1 MIYLSGFRFP
11 DRAQE
16 ANYMAFSPRARQTCY
31 DSYYPFGLF
40 EGRTLPELDFLEI
53 TILYGGNGSGKTT
66 LLNVMADALRLYR
79 RAEYNRTPFFDDYAR
94 LCEPRTA
101 RPIPTGS
108 MILTSDDVFDYM
120 LDLRALNDGVDTRR
134 EQMFADY
141 NDLRRERFQMHGMKD
156 YDRLKQVSAARR
168 YSQSQMARRTLPAN
182 VRTRSNGESALAVF
196 SERIREDA
204 LYLLDEPEN
213 SLSTESQKKLA
224 EYIEKELD
232 GRLDLLYAESLGC
245 GPAVFLK
252 ASPTVQIDRMI
263 LSGPEYLD
271 FGVLNRLILK
281 VMPQKQYRTAHEKY
295 MPAWALRFMGQTEQG
310 MQTMLRRIPDHISLE
325 SVRATWEAGLYLYRT
340 DFLVQPDAKVAC
352 WYGEKE
358 GHMKKAIQRLRTAYP
373 SLIVRCFPGFGHGEI
388 INHPA
393 LLVSEMEHFL
403 ADGKTVADAQQN

>member
-66 LLNVMADALRLYR
+66 LFNAITLLASLSVSGTEFSDALRLYR

-94 LCEPRTA
+94 LCEPRTM

-120 LDLRALNDGVDTRR
+120 LDLRAMNDGIDSRR
-134 EQMFADY
+134 EQLFSDY
-141 NDLRRERFQMHGMKD
+141 NDLRREKFQMHGMKD

-213 SLSTESQKKLA
+213 SLSPERQLELAQFLHDSARFYNCQFIIATHSPFLLAMPGARVYDLDAEPVTTRKWTE
-224 EYIEKELD
+224 
-232 GRLDLLYAESLGC
+232 
-245 GPAVFLK
+245 
-252 ASPTVQIDRMI
+252 
-263 LSGPEYLD
+263 
-271 FGVLNRLILK
+271 
-281 VMPQKQYRTAHEKY
+281 
-295 MPAWALRFMGQTEQG
+295 
-310 MQTMLRRIPDHISLE
+310 LE
-325 SVRATWEAGLYLYRT
+325 NVRATWE
-340 DFLVQPDAKVAC
+340 FF
-352 WYGEKE
+352 
-358 GHMKKAIQRLRTAYP
+358 QRHRNE
-373 SLIVRCFPGFGHGEI
+373 FE
-388 INHPA
+388 
-393 LLVSEMEHFL
+393 
-403 ADGKTVADAQQN
+403 

>member
-1 MIYLSGFRFP
+1 MVYLSGFRFP

-94 LCEPRTA
+94 LCEPRTI

-120 LDLRALNDGVDTRR
+120 LDLRALNDGVDMRR

-141 NDLRRERFQMHGMKD
+141 NDLRREKFQMHGMKD

-168 YSQSQMARRTLPAN
+168 YSQSQMAHRTLPAN

-213 SLSTESQKKLA
+213 SLAPLRQQELVTFLEEAVRFYNCQFIIASHSPFVLAMREAKIYDLDTRPVEVRKWQELEGIRVYYDFFKK
-224 EYIEKELD
+224 
-232 GRLDLLYAESLGC
+232 
-245 GPAVFLK
+245 
-252 ASPTVQIDRMI
+252 
-263 LSGPEYLD
+263 
-271 FGVLNRLILK
+271 
-281 VMPQKQYRTAHEKY
+281 HEDK
-295 MPAWALRFMGQTEQG
+295 F
-310 MQTMLRRIPDHISLE
+310 
-325 SVRATWEAGLYLYRT
+325 EA
-340 DFLVQPDAKVAC
+340 
-352 WYGEKE
+352 
-358 GHMKKAIQRLRTAYP
+358 
-373 SLIVRCFPGFGHGEI
+373 
-388 INHPA
+388 
-393 LLVSEMEHFL
+393 
-403 ADGKTVADAQQN
+403 

>member
-1 MIYLSGFRFP
+1 MVYLSGFRFP

-94 LCEPRTA
+94 LCEPRTM

-120 LDLRALNDGVDTRR
+120 LDLRALNDGVDMRR

-141 NDLRRERFQMHGMKD
+141 NDLRREKFQMHGMKD

-204 LYLLDEPEN
+204 LYLLDEPGKQPFACAAAGAGTVFARFRAVLQLPVCH
-213 SLSTESQKKLA
+213 SDPLA
-224 EYIEKELD
+224 VFAGDAGGADLRFGQRAYRNKALD
-232 GRLDLLYAESLGC
+232 GTGKRAGNV
-245 GPAVFLK
+245 GIF
-252 ASPTVQIDRMI
+252 
-263 LSGPEYLD
+263 PE
-271 FGVLNRLILK
+271 
-281 VMPQKQYRTAHEKY
+281 PQR
-295 MPAWALRFMGQTEQG
+295 
-310 MQTMLRRIPDHISLE
+310 
-325 SVRATWEAGLYLYRT
+325 
-340 DFLVQPDAKVAC
+340 
-352 WYGEKE
+352 
-358 GHMKKAIQRLRTAYP
+358 
-373 SLIVRCFPGFGHGEI
+373 
-388 INHPA
+388 
-393 LLVSEMEHFL
+393 
-403 ADGKTVADAQQN
+403 

>member
-1 MIYLSGFRFP
+1 MVYLSGFRFP

-94 LCEPRTA
+94 LCEPRTM

-120 LDLRALNDGVDTRR
+120 LNLRALNDGVDMRR

-141 NDLRRERFQMHGMKD
+141 NDLRREKFQMHGMKD
-156 YDRLKQVSAARR
+156 YDRLKQISAARR

-196 SERIREDA
+196 SERIRENA

-213 SLSTESQKKLA
+213 SLSARLQLELA
-224 EYIEKELD
+224 RFLEDSARFYRCQFVISTHSPF
-232 GRLDLLYAESLGC
+232 LL
-245 GPAVFLK
+245 
-252 ASPTVQIDRMI
+252 
-263 LSGPEYLD
+263 
-271 FGVLNRLILK
+271 
-281 VMPQKQYRTAHEKY
+281 
-295 MPAWALRFMGQTEQG
+295 ALRGAKIYDLDQDPVEPCRWTQV
-310 MQTMLRRIPDHISLE
+310 P
-325 SVRATWEAGLYLYRT
+325 SVRTFYEFFRSRREEFEDENGA
-340 DFLVQPDAKVAC
+340 PD
-352 WYGEKE
+352 
-358 GHMKKAIQRLRTAYP
+358 
-373 SLIVRCFPGFGHGEI
+373 
-388 INHPA
+388 
-393 LLVSEMEHFL
+393 
-403 ADGKTVADAQQN
+403 

>member
-1 MIYLSGFRFP
+1 MVYLSGFRFP

-94 LCEPRTA
+94 LCEPRTM

-141 NDLRRERFQMHGMKD
+141 NDLRREKFQMRGMKD

-196 SERIREDA
+196 SERIRENA

-213 SLSTESQKKLA
+213 S
-224 EYIEKELD
+224 IERKYLEAFC
-232 GRLDLLYAESLGC
+232 REIIKRSHS
-245 GPAVFLK
+245 AVIW
-252 ASPTVQIDRMI
+252 ASNV
-263 LSGPEYLD
+263 
-271 FGVLNRLILK
+271 
-281 VMPQKQYRTAHEKY
+281 
-295 MPAWALRFMGQTEQG
+295 
-310 MQTMLRRIPDHISLE
+310 LE
-325 SVRATWEAGLYLYRT
+325 SGFSPSGASLFTHLFEIKESKAGIFT
-340 DFLVQPDAKVAC
+340 
-352 WYGEKE
+352 
-358 GHMKKAIQRLRTAYP
+358 
-373 SLIVRCFPGFGHGEI
+373 GEI
-388 INHPA
+388 KSLRGEEA
-393 LLVSEMEHFL
+393 C
-403 ADGKTVADAQQN
+403 

>member
-94 LCEPRTA
+94 LCEPRTM

-141 NDLRRERFQMHGMKD
+141 NDLRREKFQMHGMRD
-156 YDRLKQVSAARR
+156 YDQLKQVSAARR

-196 SERIREDA
+196 SERIRENA
-204 LYLLDEPEN
+204 LYLLDEPIGGVDPAARDYILN
-213 SLSTESQKKLA
+213 TIINNYDPSATVLISTHLISDVERV
-224 EYIEKELD
+224 LD
-232 GRLDLLYAESLGC
+232 EFLFLYQG
-245 GPAVFLK
+245 
-252 ASPTVQIDRMI
+252 
-263 LSGPEYLD
+263 
-271 FGVLNRLILK
+271 K
-281 VMPQKQYRTAHEKY
+281 V
-295 MPAWALRFMGQTEQG
+295 
-310 MQTMLRRIPDHISLE
+310 
-325 SVRATWEAGLYLYRT
+325 
-340 DFLVQPDAKVAC
+340 
-352 WYGEKE
+352 
-358 GHMKKAIQRLRTAYP
+358 IQRGEADTVREETGK
-373 SLIVRCFPGFGHGEI
+373 SLDELFREVFKCLP
-388 INHPA
+388 NC
-393 LLVSEMEHFL
+393 
-403 ADGKTVADAQQN
+403 